1 MRVTPGKYFAA
12 TAAALALISAAP
24 VAAATAAPAQSTSNS
39 WLTLSALNPA
49 GATALGGAVAAQP
62 VEADD
67 NFNIP
72 LPVIGFWVATVAIMI
87 YIATRHKH
95 GHISVRVSPD

>member
-1 MRVTPGKYFAA
+1 MRVTTGKYIAA
-12 TAAALALISAAP
+12 IAADVALNSESP
-24 VAAATAAPAQSTSNS
+24 VAAASAAPAQPTSSTT
-39 WLTLSALNPA
+39 LTLSALNPA

-62 VEADD
+62 VEADN

-72 LPVIGFWVATVAIMI
+72 LPVIGFWVATVAVMI

-95 GHISVRVSPD
+95 GHIFVAVSPD

>member
-1 MRVTPGKYFAA
+1 MRVTTGKYFAA
-12 TAAALALISAAP
+12 AAAAVALLSATP
-24 VAAATAAPAQSTSNS
+24 VAAASAAPAQPTSNS

-62 VEADD
+62 VQSDD

-95 GHISVRVSPD
+95 GHIFVAVSPD

>member
-1 MRVTPGKYFAA
+1 MRVTPVKYLAA
-12 TAAALALISAAP
+12 TAAAVALMGATP
-24 VAAATAAPAQSTSNS
+24 VAAASAAPAAPTSNS

-62 VEADD
+62 VETDN

-72 LPVIGFWVATVAIMI
+72 LAVVGFWVATVAIMI

-95 GHISVRVSPD
+95 GHITVAVSPA